1 MFTIILRTIISY
13 VLVLIAIRMMGKS
26 ELAKLS
32 PFQMVILIMLGQLAS
47 ITIENPD
54 ISLISGFSA
63 IFTLIFLQTL
73 ISTLSL
79 NWEWFKNFVNG
90 KPSIIIDD
98 GKINAEEL
106 KQLRLNINDLAEQL
120 RIKDIPSIADVAY
133 AVMESNGSLSVI
145 PKPEKSGV
153 TLSDL
158 NIKKEK
164 TIMPVILICDG
175 VLYSSNLT
183 RLNWSE
189 DYLKML
195 LKNYHIDSYQDIF
208 LAFSDENKKLHV
220 YPVTSKGDMSVE
232 VIL

>member
-1 MFTIILRTIISY
+1 
-13 VLVLIAIRMMGKS
+13 MMGKS

-54 ISLISGFSA
+54 ISLITGFSA

-79 NWEWFKNFVNG
+79 KWEWFKNFVNG

-98 GKINAEEL
+98 GKINQKEME
-106 KQLRLNINDLAEQL
+106 QLRLNLNDLAEQL
-120 RIKDIPSIADVAY
+120 RIKDIPSISDVAY
-133 AVMESNGSLSVI
+133 AVMESNGSLSII
-145 PKPEKSGV
+145 PKAEKAGV
-153 TLSDL
+153 IVSDL
-158 NIKKEK
+158 GIKKEK
-164 TIMPVILICDG
+164 TVMPVILVSDG
-175 VLYSSNLT
+175 TLYTSNLK
-183 RLNWSE
+183 RLNWTE

-195 LKNYHIDSYQDIF
+195 LSNYHIDSYKEIF
-208 LAFSDENKKLHV
+208 LAFSDANKKLHV
-220 YPVTSKGDMSVE
+220 YPRASDGHMSVE

>member
-1 MFTIILRTIISY
+1 
-13 VLVLIAIRMMGKS
+13 MGKS

-54 ISLISGFSA
+54 ISLVMGFSA
-63 IFTLIFLQTL
+63 IFTLIFLQTT

-79 NWEWFKNFVNG
+79 KWEWFKNFVNG

-98 GKINAEEL
+98 GKINEKEL
-106 KQLRLNINDLAEQL
+106 KQLRLNLNDLAEQL
-120 RIKDIPSIADVAY
+120 RIKDIPAISDVAY

-145 PKPEKSGV
+145 PKAEKSGV
-153 TLSDL
+153 VVSDL

-164 TIMPVILICDG
+164 IAMPVILICDG
-175 VLYSSNLT
+175 VLYSSNLQ

-195 LKNYHIDSYQDIF
+195 LSNYHIESYKEIF

-220 YPVTSKGDMSVE
+220 YPTSSDGGMSVE